1 MLGSRTWQ
9 LPVGAVVLL
18 RVAASILR
26 RQPKG
31 GASRLPGDHR
41 RTRVSREFCQLSFS
55 SKQWIHRRGQVLK
68 YCEYEFLEGGLHAGR
83 DSAGIPR
90 SEGVR
95 QLSQV

>member
-31 GASRLPGDHR
+31 RASRLPGTTAGLGCLENSVNCLFQPTKQ
-41 RTRVSREFCQLSFS
+41 RTGVR
-55 SKQWIHRRGQVLK
+55 I
-68 YCEYEFLEGGLHAGR
+68 LEGGALPC
-83 DSAGIPR
+83 SW
-90 SEGVR
+90 EG
-95 QLSQV
+95 L